1 MRVGLM
7 LGSFVV
13 GAVLMIGFEHPVTR
27 VIGVLALVAFIVS
40 GVFLVASPSF
50 LEQDDDELR

>member
-1 MRVGLM
+1 MRIALT

-13 GAVLMIGFEHPVTR
+13 GVVLMIGFEHPLTR
-27 VIGVLALVAFIVS
+27 VVGVLALFTFIVS

-50 LEQDDDELR
+50 LAQDDDELR